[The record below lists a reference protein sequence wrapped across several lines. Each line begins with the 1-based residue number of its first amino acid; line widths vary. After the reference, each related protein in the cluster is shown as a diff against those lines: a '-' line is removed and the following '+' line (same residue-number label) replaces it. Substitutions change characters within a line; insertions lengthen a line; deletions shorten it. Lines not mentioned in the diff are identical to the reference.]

1 MIASFIGNDVFFKG
15 MCAYLE
21 RHKYGNAVTIDLW
34 RALEEA
40 SNQPVVKF
48 MIPWTKHVGFPIVQL
63 SDDGALEISRFL
75 GSGPEKVE
83 VDEPSRWPIP
93 VTARVQGETEVQGP
107 WVLHGPDG
115 DQSPELS
122 AKIKEWSSANKWF
135 KLNVDQT
142 GFFRVAYTHEQ
153 WERLAAVM
161 DPADSPL
168 STTDRLGLLSDSF
181 AAGRAGY
188 SPIVDSLTLVSKFGE
203 HETAGEC
210 FFGLC
215 EFLTLSFV
223 ISPFFSLSRICS
235 LEGAFRQPFCS
246 RPSLPFVCVLPPA
259 SVVL

>member
-1 MIASFIGNDVFFKG
+1 MDHACWFSNCTTFRRRSTRDIQISWKRTGKDRNRRVFSV
-15 MCAYLE
+15 A
-21 RHKYGNAVTIDLW
+21 HPHD
-34 RALEEA
+34 
-40 SNQPVVKF
+40 
-48 MIPWTKHVGFPIVQL
+48 
-63 SDDGALEISRFL
+63 
-75 GSGPEKVE
+75 GSGRRRDRSTRSV
-83 VDEPSRWPIP
+83 
-93 VTARVQGETEVQGP
+93 
-107 WVLHGPDG
+107 VLHGPNG

-142 GFFRVAYTHEQ
+142 GFFRVAYTQEQ

-203 HETAGEC
+203 HETAGEW

-215 EFLTLSFV
+215 EFLTLCNLTLFL
-223 ISPFFSLSRICS
+223 SLSRICS
-235 LEGAFRQPFCS
+235 LARAFREPVCSCHSFPF
-246 RPSLPFVCVLPPA
+246 RGVLFQTAVCLQSNLFA
-259 SVVL
+259 STESSWLEQQAG